1 MWNLFT
7 ENLNKSSKKKEKNI
21 SNKIFNQINDNLK
34 DLKFGEGT
42 AISKKNIRNFS
53 KGNVFIE
60 NKLDLHGY
68 NQIEAKS
75 LLKELKKID
84 LLQ

>member
-21 SNKIFNQINDNLK
+21 SNKILNQINDNLK

-42 AISKKNIRNFS
+42 AISKKNDN
-53 KGNVFIE
+53 
-60 NKLDLHGY
+60 
-68 NQIEAKS
+68 
-75 LLKELKKID
+75 
-84 LLQ
+84 